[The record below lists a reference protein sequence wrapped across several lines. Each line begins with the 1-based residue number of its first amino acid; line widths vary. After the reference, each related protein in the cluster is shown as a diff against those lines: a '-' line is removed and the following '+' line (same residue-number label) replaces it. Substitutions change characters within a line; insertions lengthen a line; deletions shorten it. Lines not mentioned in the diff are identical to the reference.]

1 MHISDV
7 RVDQYCCH
15 GERQSDDDI
24 SDRLCMLGSCTYY
37 RQPNQIS
44 GRHSNLQTGQRGR
57 VSLMICGP
65 ELAVVAS
72 PSQDDSLLAVS

>member
-1 MHISDV
+1 MSHMGTVAAENVHISDV

-37 RQPNQIS
+37 RQPSIGTNQ
-44 GRHSNLQTGQRGR
+44 
-57 VSLMICGP
+57 
-65 ELAVVAS
+65 
-72 PSQDDSLLAVS
+72 